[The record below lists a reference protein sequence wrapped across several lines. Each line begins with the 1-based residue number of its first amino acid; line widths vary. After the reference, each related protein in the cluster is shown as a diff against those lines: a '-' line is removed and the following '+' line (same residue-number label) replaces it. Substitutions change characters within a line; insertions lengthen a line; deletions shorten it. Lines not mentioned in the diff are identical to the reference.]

1 MANRLK
7 QLIGMRLQAARR
19 QRGLTQEELADK
31 IDRTAESISNIERG
45 LQLPSIETLA
55 DLARELGIPLVEFLN
70 DIPGQKRVPADRLRM
85 EAKLREIARG
95 LSNNELAIAIGLLE
109 VLARKQSQK

>member
-1 MANRLK
+1 M
-7 QLIGMRLQAARR
+7 
-19 QRGLTQEELADK
+19 
-31 IDRTAESISNIERG
+31 
-45 LQLPSIETLA
+45 
-55 DLARELGIPLVEFLN
+55 N

-95 LSNNELAIAIGLLE
+95 LSNNDLAIAIGLLE